1 MLFKIEVVE
10 VETQPDECVR
20 GLMRHAEIR
29 EKVNLTLRCLLAF
42 DIVCHFRTEDPPPP
56 FFFGGALGLLSIQG
70 FQELNWSWP
79 HKSCALFYRSSLI
92 FL

>member
-42 DIVCHFRTEDPPPP
+42 DIVCHFRTEDPPLL
-56 FFFGGALGLLSIQG
+56 FWWSTGATLYSG
-70 FQELNWSWP
+70 FSGIELELAS
-79 HKSCALFYRSSLI
+79 
-92 FL
+92 